1 MIYDV
6 VIIGAGVTGAAVARE
21 LSRYKANVLVLEKG
35 EDVCSGTS
43 KANSG
48 IVHAGYDATPG
59 SMMAKMNVRG
69 NEMMDDL
76 CRDLDIPFT
85 RNGSM
90 VVCIHEDTKDG
101 LQELFNR
108 GQENGVKGL
117 EILNHD
123 EALAKEPNLTDDVVA
138 ALYAPTAG
146 AICPFKLNIAMA
158 ENANVNGVDFLF
170 NTEVERVE
178 KVCPDCG
185 KALDA
190 SSEDG
195 IWKIHTNNGEIKSR
209 YVVNCA
215 GVFADK
221 FHNMVSAKPIHITAR
236 RGDYCLLDKSCGD
249 FVTSTIF
256 PQPTRYGKG
265 ILVSKTVHGNI
276 IVGPTAIDIDDKE
289 ATATTQVGI
298 DTLITGAE
306 QHVKN
311 LPIRQVITSF
321 AGLRAHE
328 DGHEFI
334 LGEVEDAPHFID
346 CAGIESPGLTSAPA
360 IGEYIGNMMRDMMGL
375 EEKDNWISTRKD
387 VLDPKTLSKEE
398 YVALIKEKPA
408 YGQIICRCESVTE
421 GEILDAIHRPLGA
434 RSLDGVKRRT
444 RAGMGRCQAGF
455 CSPKVMDILARE
467 LGLPLEAIT
476 KSGGKSQIVI
486 ERTKMLAEER
496 VDEGA
501 VADSA
506 GGAGSS
512 EGNSFAGK
520 EGR

>member
-1 MIYDV
+1 M
-6 VIIGAGVTGAAVARE
+6 
-21 LSRYKANVLVLEKG
+21 
-35 EDVCSGTS
+35 
-43 KANSG
+43 
-48 IVHAGYDATPG
+48 
-59 SMMAKMNVRG
+59 
-69 NEMMDDL
+69 
-76 CRDLDIPFT
+76 
-85 RNGSM
+85 
-90 VVCIHEDTKDG
+90 
-101 LQELFNR
+101 
-108 GQENGVKGL
+108 
-117 EILNHD
+117 
-123 EALAKEPNLTDDVVA
+123 
-138 ALYAPTAG
+138 
-146 AICPFKLNIAMA
+146 
-158 ENANVNGVDFLF
+158 
-170 NTEVERVE
+170 
-178 KVCPDCG
+178 
-185 KALDA
+185 
-190 SSEDG
+190 
-195 IWKIHTNNGEIKSR
+195 
-209 YVVNCA
+209 
-215 GVFADK
+215 
-221 FHNMVSAKPIHITAR
+221 
-236 RGDYCLLDKSCGD
+236 
-249 FVTSTIF
+249 
-256 PQPTRYGKG
+256 
-265 ILVSKTVHGNI
+265 
-276 IVGPTAIDIDDKE
+276 
-289 ATATTQVGI
+289 
-298 DTLITGAE
+298 
-306 QHVKN
+306 KN

-387 VLDPKTLSKEE
+387 VLDPKTLAKEE

-467 LGLPLEAIT
+467 LGLPLESIT
-476 KSGGKSQIVI
+476 KSGGKSRIVI
-486 ERTKMLAEER
+486 ESTKMLAEER